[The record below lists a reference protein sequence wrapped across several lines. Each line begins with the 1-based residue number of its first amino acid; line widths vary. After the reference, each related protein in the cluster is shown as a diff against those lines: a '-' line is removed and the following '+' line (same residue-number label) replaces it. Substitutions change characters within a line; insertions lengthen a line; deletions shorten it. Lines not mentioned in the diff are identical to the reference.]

1 MKNGVRVVLIGSSG
15 IRTLTPI
22 ILALSAAC
30 SFVGQAPPSKDD
42 PQFARAIAD
51 TATHAAVA
59 KPGARVCRE
68 MQVGIAE
75 RDWVRGVVAEADGR
89 RVTIRIDQPGRFEHT
104 LNGVKVASGAV
115 VSDDATAWTPCL

>member
-1 MKNGVRVVLIGSSG
+1 MKPNRGVATCAVL
-15 IRTLTPI
+15 
-22 ILALSAAC
+22 LSVLLAAC
-30 SFVGQAPPSKDD
+30 GTGAQVPVHEDD
-42 PQFARAIAD
+42 ATFARSLAD
-51 TATHAAVA
+51 TAAQAAVA